1 MPSGEKSVERP
12 QHGAPGVVA
21 PTTRVNVAFPFSNI
35 HVQEPSKEVTELAD
49 LVAGLAALVEGFA
62 PGPAVKKLHER
73 ALALAVR
80 LH

>member
-1 MPSGEKSVERP
+1 
-12 QHGAPGVVA
+12 
-21 PTTRVNVAFPFSNI
+21 VNVAFPFSNI